1 VTSVLN
7 LPAFQA
13 SFDCSTRPAAKE
25 RFKARSLSTALNDGI
40 LSDSAMDQWQ
50 VCINPAMLMAVIL
63 HPTIKAPSDIYTRTV
78 TLRLQVHGLHICDI
92 PQGLGY
98 YGHG

>member
-1 VTSVLN
+1 MASVY
-7 LPAFQA
+7 Q
-13 SFDCSTRPAAKE
+13 
-25 RFKARSLSTALNDGI
+25 STAT
-40 LSDSAMDQWQ
+40 
-50 VCINPAMLMAVIL
+50 LMAVIL